1 MQKAMRF
8 NSLKV
13 FAAFLA
19 FSTLASSAMA
29 DESPWYLEQ
38 TPYNVTTPFVK
49 DVNLRTGYYRE
60 SAEVP
65 FKGCVIYLQGLAD
78 SGINQGPLFQ
88 HLSQHGYR
96 SVFFDFM
103 GQGGSEGTM
112 NNTRIF
118 DPMNPS
124 LQLSTQAKW
133 VWEKYATMK
142 DSANGRDCSQ
152 SKKLVMGWSTGG
164 LPAYMLAHEQWADAV
179 VLFAPGI
186 HVRAFVG
193 ESAAKPT
200 KLLTFQQVITER
212 TLTRNKF
219 EGETNPHIDPIKPTT
234 PAIIPMFASNLLLS
248 SNVAQNWKISTKVPG
263 LTFIT
268 GLNDFYVNAP
278 AVEKT
283 LQKNAPHFKLEHY
296 PESYHE
302 LTNELPEVS
311 QDVYKKT
318 VLFLDQVLKEQ

>member
-8 NSLKV
+8 KNVLSALLTL
-13 FAAFLA
+13 FA
-19 FSTLASSAMA
+19 FSSTTMAS
-29 DESPWYLEQ
+29 ESSWYLEQ
-38 TPYNVTTPFVK
+38 TPYDVK
-49 DVNLRTGYYRE
+49 TLLVDDVSLRTGYYRE
-60 SAEVP
+60 SSEVP

-78 SGINQGPLFQ
+78 SGLNQAPLFQ
-88 HLSQHGYR
+88 YLSQHGYR

-103 GQGGSEGTM
+103 GQGGSSGTM

-118 DPMNPS
+118 DPMNPT
-124 LQLSTQAKW
+124 LQLSTQAQL
-133 VWEKYATMK
+133 VWEKYATLK
-142 DSANGRDCSQ
+142 DSVNGRDCSQ

-193 ESAAKPT
+193 ESAAEPK

-219 EGETNPHIDPIKPTT
+219 EGMTNPHVDPIKPLS
-234 PAIIPMFASNLLLS
+234 PAHIPMFATNLLMS
-248 SNVAQNWKISTKVPG
+248 SKISQNWKISPKVPG

-268 GLNDFYVNAP
+268 GENDFYVNAP

-283 LQKNAPHFKLEHY
+283 LQQNAPHFKLERY

-302 LTNELPEVS
+302 LTNEMPEVS
-311 QDVYKKT
+311 QEVYQKT
-318 VLFLDQVLKEQ
+318 VLFLNEVLANK